1 MKICFIT
8 SSVFNLGGVQRVTSV
23 IASKLNEEHD
33 VSILCL
39 SDEFPIDRAIY
50 NLGEKVKV
58 EIKTDLLLK
67 KSFTRLVGRIG
78 REINNKTSLL
88 NTKGMVE
95 VLINFYY
102 PKKIQNKFVDY
113 INSKEFDIVIG
124 VEGGYSILLGA
135 ISNRIKAKTIG
146 WQHNSYDAYLKNLF
160 RYYWHQDEMF
170 NRYIPKLDKYVVLN
184 EYDREMFKK
193 NNNINCHVI
202 SNPRSFDSDIKSEVK
217 SNNFFAAGR
226 FEYQKGFD
234 LLIQAFE
241 IFSTKNS
248 EWNLTIVG
256 EGKEKDTI
264 NNLIMKY
271 NLNGRIKIEPFTK
284 NIKKYFLNSSTLLLS
299 SRWEGMPMIVLEALE
314 MGVPTI
320 AYDITAVKPLIT
332 DGQQGL
338 IVEKY
343 DVNSYANAM
352 LSIANNYEL
361 RREMGLKASAKSEEF
376 SIENIKNN
384 WNKLIDELF

>member
-8 SSVFNLGGVQRVTSV
+8 STVFNLGGVQRVASV
-23 IASKLNEEHD
+23 IASKLSEEHD
-33 VSILCL
+33 VSIVCL
-39 SDEFPIDRAIY
+39 SDEFPVDRAIY
-50 NLGEKVKV
+50 NLDKRVKV
-58 EIKTDLLLK
+58 EIKTTLLSK
-67 KSFTRLVGRIG
+67 KSFTRLIGRIG
-78 REINNKTSLL
+78 REINNKTNLL
-88 NTKGMVE
+88 NKKDMVSLT
-95 VLINFYY
+95 VNFYY
-102 PKKIQNKFVDY
+102 PKQIQNRFIDY
-113 INSKEFDIVIG
+113 INSREFDIVVG
-124 VEGGYSILLGA
+124 VEGVYSILLGV
-135 ISNRIKAKTIG
+135 ISDKLKAKTIG
-146 WQHNSYDAYLKNLF
+146 WQHNSYDAYLKNPF
-160 RYYWHQDEMF
+160 RYYWHQDEIF
-170 NRYIPKLDKYVVLN
+170 NKYIPKLDKYIVLN
-184 EYDREMFKK
+184 EYDKEMFKK
-193 NNNINCHVI
+193 NNNIDCHVI
-202 SNPRSFDSDIKSEVK
+202 SNPRSFDSDIKSDVK

-234 LLIQAFE
+234 LLIEAFQ

-271 NLNGRIKIEPFTK
+271 NLNDRIKIEPFTK
-284 NIKKYFLNSSTLLLS
+284 NIKKYFLNSSALLLS

-343 DVNSYANAM
+343 DVSFYANAM

-361 RREMGLKASAKSEEF
+361 RREMGLKSSAKSEEF

-384 WNKLIDELF
+384 WNKIINELF